1 MSGQS
6 ESSAPR
12 TRHWSAWVVV
22 GMISLIMAACSKTPP
37 EQALR
42 DAVAGLQAAVEAR
55 DASAMQSF
63 LAEDF
68 IGPDGL
74 DRDGARRM
82 AALYLMG
89 HDSIGTTVGPLAVQM
104 QEDHARVDFTVAL
117 TGGSGRLLPESGQV
131 YAVRSGW
138 RIEDGDWEMTSVSWE
153 PEL

>member
-6 ESSAPR
+6 ESAATR
-12 TRHWSAWVVV
+12 TRRRYAWLVV
-22 GMISLIMAACSKTPP
+22 GLTSLIVAACAKTPR

-68 IGPDGL
+68 IGADGL
-74 DRDGARRM
+74 DRGGVRRM
-82 AALYLMG
+82 ATLYLMG
-89 HDSIGTTVGPLAVQM
+89 HDNIGATIGPLAVQV
-104 QEDHARVDFTVAL
+104 QEGHARVDFTVAL

-138 RIEDGDWEMTSVSWE
+138 RIEDGNWKMTSASWE

>member
-1 MSGQS
+1 MAGHS
-6 ESSAPR
+6 ESCASCAC
-12 TRHWSAWVVV
+12 HWSAWVVA
-22 GMISLIMAACSKTPP
+22 GMISLILAACAKTPP

-55 DASAMQSF
+55 DASTMQSF

-82 AALYLMG
+82 ATLYLMR
-89 HDSIGTTVGPLAVQM
+89 HDSIGATVGPLAVQL
-104 QEDHARVDFTVAL
+104 QENHARVDFTVAL
-117 TGGSGRLLPESGQV
+117 TGGSGRLMPESGQV

-138 RIEDGDWEMTSVSWE
+138 RIEGGDWKMTSVSWE
-153 PEL
+153 PER